1 MSFQGIVSLSDGRGV
16 GGYSG
21 PQVGAFFG
29 DGTSDGAALHLSF
42 VVDDDGGIVLEVQSD
57 AVFAVKW
64 FPLANNHCWDYLGR
78 EGEGDERGGTKGR
91 RKWRGGE
98 GEERRKMIEERRK
111 MIEEEEEEEERGVTK
126 GRRKRRREGSN

>member
-42 VVDDDGGIVLEVQSD
+42 VVDDDAGIVLEVQSD
-57 AVFAVKW
+57 AVLAVKW
-64 FPLANNHCWDYLGR
+64 FPLANNHCWDYLW
-78 EGEGDERGGTKGR
+78 EGKGEERGGTKGR
-91 RKWRGGE
+91 RKWRGGGGR
-98 GEERRKMIEERRK
+98 GEEENDRG
-111 MIEEEEEEEERGVTK
+111 EEENDRG
-126 GRRKRRREGSN
+126 GGGGRREGSN